1 MAVEHSHAKGP
12 TGPEL
17 GRYECD
23 DGRMAYLTLY
33 QSQEHPGNSYLFTI
47 TGKIGGS
54 NPYNGS
60 GDKFKIGESLLAKPE
75 TETANWTCQDPDDFT
90 FKGSLTFDGGIVL
103 KERQQVSTKWKF
115 IGTTDHVQ
123 FYFREMV
130 TLPVIFKNQKHLKD
144 NVASK
149 IPTKS
154 QPFSPDSDTILDA
167 CGFREP
173 LPPMRAQEHEARKKR
188 VLELYTR
195 ESPLFHEMN
204 RSLRDVL
211 KGAEP
216 QPVYV
221 QYFAAFIKDL
231 RDAFFTGDKVIVD
244 FFVGDLYRSL
254 DVDDL
259 EEVKKQFAGS
269 QEEWTWPAFT
279 CMTSDVDVA
288 KRNGNVIV
296 HIRCGVPN
304 KGRDKFAPA
313 AFCPER
319 PNEVL
324 YPIFA
329 LFKVVKV
336 EENDGKLWIHC
347 TAGA

>member
-1 MAVEHSHAKGP
+1 M
-12 TGPEL
+12 EL

-33 QSQEHPGNSYLFTI
+33 QSQEDGNSYLFTI

-54 NPYNGS
+54 NPYNCS
-60 GDKFKIGESLLAKPE
+60 KDQFKIGQSLLAKPQ
-75 TETANWTCQDPDDFT
+75 TPAQTPANWNCIDPDDFT
-90 FKGSLTFDGGIVL
+90 SKGDILSCDGGIVL
-103 KERQQVSTKWKF
+103 KDSQEVYTKWKF

-130 TLPVIFKNQKHLKD
+130 ALPVEFKDQKHLKD
-144 NVASK
+144 VVASK

-167 CGFREP
+167 CGFPEQ
-173 LPPMRAQEHEARKKR
+173 LPPMRGQEHEARKKR
-188 VLELYTR
+188 VLELYM
-195 ESPLFHEMN
+195 EEKPLFHEMN
-204 RSLRDVL
+204 RSLRDV
-211 KGAEP
+211 KAGEP

-231 RDAFFTGDKVIVD
+231 RDVFFTGEKVIVD
-244 FFVGDLYRSL
+244 FFKGDLYRSL

-259 EEVKKQFAGS
+259 ELEAAKTKFKGSIGS
-269 QEEWTWPAFT
+269 QEEWAWPAFT
-279 CMTSDVDVA
+279 CMTSDENVA

-296 HIRCGVPN
+296 HIKCEIPD
-304 KGRDKFAPA
+304 KSRDKFAPA

-319 PNEVL
+319 PHEVL

-329 LFKVVKV
+329 LFKVVQV
-336 EENDGKLWIHC
+336 EENDGKLWIRC
-347 TAGA
+347 KAGA